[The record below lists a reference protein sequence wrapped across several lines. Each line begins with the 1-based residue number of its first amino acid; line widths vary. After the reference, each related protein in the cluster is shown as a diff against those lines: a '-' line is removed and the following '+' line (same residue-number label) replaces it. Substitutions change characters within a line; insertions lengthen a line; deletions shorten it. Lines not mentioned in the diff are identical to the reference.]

1 MKRIMILIAALF
13 LVAPMFC
20 NEVSFSQSASY
31 LNIADFSDD
40 DKYIYVADKSFGS
53 NTNINLTT
61 DYVNASVTAAFH
73 KNYKAVNASINP
85 HYAINDI
92 VTLEGNI
99 VYNLSNVDYTS
110 ITKVE
115 CNVTDQNLVANVG
128 ISLQSSFWIFDVK
141 VGAYVGYNPFY
152 YNFKNLCETMFN
164 INIDISK
171 YVSVYFA
178 IESFQESVSFANFY
192 PQFVKNTYGVNVHY
206 TFNNGITVFA
216 SYDYFCAHPEKPW
229 KENIDLYNKCEGFAT
244 LGIKY
249 ALPF

>member
-1 MKRIMILIAALF
+1 MKKIAVLLVTLLF
-13 LVAPMFC
+13 SISAFC
-20 NEVSFSQSASY
+20 NEVTFSQSASY
-31 LNIADFSDD
+31 LNIACFSGNEKD
-40 DKYIYVADKSFGS
+40 IYAADKSFGS
-53 NTNINLTT
+53 NTNISLTT
-61 DYVNASVTAAFH
+61 DYVNASVTATFH
-73 KNYKAVNASINP
+73 KNYKAINASINP

-92 VTLEGNI
+92 VALDGNI
-99 VYNLSNVDYTS
+99 VYNISNVDYTS

-115 CNVTDQNLVANVG
+115 RNVTDQNLVANVG

-141 VGAYVGYNPFY
+141 VGAYVGYAPFY

-178 IESFQESVSFANFY
+178 IESFQESISFANFY

>member
-1 MKRIMILIAALF
+1 MKKIAVL
-13 LVAPMFC
+13 LVALLFNISAFC
-20 NEVSFSQSASY
+20 NEATFSQSASY
-31 LNIADFSDD
+31 LNIACFSDNEKD
-40 DKYIYVADKSFGS
+40 IYAADKSFGS

-61 DYVNASVTAAFH
+61 DYVNASVTAALH
-73 KNYKAVNASINP
+73 KNYKALNASINP
-85 HYAINDI
+85 HYEINDT

-115 CNVTDQNLVANVG
+115 RNVTDQNLVANVG
-128 ISLQSSFWIFDVK
+128 ISLQSSFWIFEVK
-141 VGAYVGYNPFY
+141 VGAYVGYTPFY
-152 YNFKNLCETMFN
+152 YNFNNLCETMFN

-171 YVSVYFA
+171 YVSVYFS
-178 IESFQESVSFANFY
+178 IESFQESISFANFY

-249 ALPF
+249 VLPF